1 MYHAITIKDGRI
13 TGRHQSIAEITTDT
27 FAQSPAF
34 AGHQV
39 QAVDAATEYAEGQL
53 MAAYD
58 PAGILRPLID
68 RINEG
73 LAQVPD
79 GYELIDGQLVETA
92 LPEQEAP
99 PTLMARV
106 QAAEAKA
113 ADAEHKA
120 LTAHALE
127 VKASRA
133 VYTALLA
140 NNTITDAVAST
151 LPELAP
157 QMAYTG
163 KSIPANTRIQWDYND
178 GNGPVVV
185 KAKVTLWDR
194 EDNDPDHAPGL
205 WDVLQYRDG
214 HRIIPEVITAEL
226 AFGKDEIGYWPADS
240 KFYRAKR
247 AGVVH
252 TPAAYPA
259 DWEEVNP

>member
-1 MYHAITIKDGRI
+1 MNYAITIDANGRI
-13 TGRHQSIAEITTDT
+13 TGRHESTAPLTTET
-27 FAQSPAF
+27 FA
-34 AGHQV
+34 AGPYAGQEV
-39 QAVDAATEYAEGQL
+39 RAITQANAYQAGLL
-53 MAAYD
+53 MAEYD
-58 PAGILRPLID
+58 DQGQLRPLLD

-73 LAQVPD
+73 LTPVPS
-79 GYELIDGQLVETA
+79 GWELIDGELVETTV
-92 LPEQEAP
+92 PEQDAP

-106 QAAEAKA
+106 QAAETKA

-127 VKASRA
+127 AQASRA

-157 QMAYTG
+157 EMRYTG
-163 KSIPANTRIQWDYND
+163 KSIPANTRIQWDY
-178 GNGPVVV
+178 GEGPVVV
-185 KAKVTLWDR
+185 KAKVTVWDR

-205 WDVLQYRDG
+205 WDVLQFKDG

-226 AFGKDEIGYWPADS
+226 AFGAGEIGYWPADG
-240 KFYRAKR
+240 KFYEAKR

-252 TPAAYPA
+252 NPAVYPA